1 MHGGAEVRKLC
12 EVESV
17 LDGLLE
23 RFPIPAEVTAY
34 DTSGGSAY
42 GMDAT
47 PRNELVQC
55 AAPALVNAGLKPCKG
70 LFTEPFRFN
79 DFVVVSFQLI

>member
-12 EVESV
+12 EVEPV

-23 RFPIPAEVTAY
+23 RFPLPAEVTAY

-55 AAPALVNAGLKPCKG
+55 AAPALVKG
-70 LFTEPFRFN
+70 WPEAVQRTFHRTLPF
-79 DFVVVSFQLI
+79 

>member
-12 EVESV
+12 EVEPV

-23 RFPIPAEVTAY
+23 RFPLPAEVTAY

-42 GMDAT
+42 GMDCLLYT
-47 PRNELVQC
+47 SPSPR
-55 AAPALVNAGLKPCKG
+55 
-70 LFTEPFRFN
+70 
-79 DFVVVSFQLI
+79 D

>member
-12 EVESV
+12 EVEPV
-17 LDGLLE
+17 LDGLLK

-42 GMDAT
+42 GMDAAA
-47 PRNELVQC
+47 RQELIQRTV
-55 AAPALVNAGLKPCKG
+55 PAFVDAGLKPCKG

>member
-12 EVESV
+12 EVEPV
-17 LDGLLE
+17 LDGLLK

-42 GMDAT
+42 GM
-47 PRNELVQC
+47 PQ
-55 AAPALVNAGLKPCKG
+55 PAKN
-70 LFTEPFRFN
+70 
-79 DFVVVSFQLI
+79 

>member
-12 EVESV
+12 EVKPV

-47 PRNELVQC
+47 PRNKLVQSAITAFLMFDC
-55 AAPALVNAGLKPCKG
+55 S
-70 LFTEPFRFN
+70 R
-79 DFVVVSFQLI
+79 